1 MYGTEKIADL
11 DPKIWNLL
19 SEKNIEIDLLSI
31 FKEKIVNWESYE
43 YHCWLCKTYIQHLGF
58 I

>member
-1 MYGTEKIADL
+1 MYGTKKIADL

-31 FKEKIVNWESYE
+31 FKEKIVNWEAHE
-43 YHCWLCKTYIQHLGF
+43 YPCWLCKTYIQHMGF